1 MRNYTK
7 ASKFLSLVLRH
18 KPEKIGI
25 QLDRRS
31 WAKVPEILM
40 GVNLTM
46 EDLEYI
52 VETDEK
58 QRYSF
63 NDDKTLIRA
72 NQGHSIPIDLELEAV
87 EPPETLYHGTIGQ
100 FLGSI
105 KKEGLQRR
113 SRQFVHLS
121 KDVETALAV
130 GRRRGKPVVLQ
141 IASGRMFEDGYEF
154 FLSEN
159 GVWLT
164 KEAPSS
170 YIKFPGES
178 AGKKE

>member
-25 QLDRRS
+25 QLDRRG

-113 SRQFVHLS
+113 SRQDLQMSGEQESAQH
-121 KDVETALAV
+121 V
-130 GRRRGKPVVLQ
+130 GRG
-141 IASGRMFEDGYEF
+141 I
-154 FLSEN
+154 
-159 GVWLT
+159 
-164 KEAPSS
+164 
-170 YIKFPGES
+170 
-178 AGKKE
+178 

>member
-25 QLDRRS
+25 QLDRCG

-46 EDLEYI
+46 EDLEHI

>member
-1 MRNYTK
+1 MRNYIK

-25 QLDRRS
+25 QLDPHG
-31 WAKVPEILM
+31 WAKVSEILM
-40 GVNLTM
+40 NMNLTM
-46 EDLEYI
+46 EDLEHI
-52 VETDEK
+52 VDTDSK

-72 NQGHSIPIDLELEAV
+72 NQGHSIPIDLELKAI
-87 EPPETLYHGTIGQ
+87 EPPETLYHGTVGK
-100 FLGSI
+100 FLDSI
-105 KKEGLQRR
+105 RREGLRR
-113 SRQFVHLS
+113 QNRQYVHLS

-130 GRRRGKPVVLQ
+130 GRRRGSPVVLR
-141 IASGRMFEDGYEF
+141 IASGRMYKDGFVF

-164 KEAPSS
+164 DEVPSS
-170 YIKFPGES
+170 YIRFPDES
-178 AGKKE
+178 TRNA

>member
-1 MRNYTK
+1 MRNYIK

-25 QLDRRS
+25 QLDPHG
-31 WAKVPEILM
+31 WAKVSEILM
-40 GVNLTM
+40 NMNLTM
-46 EDLEYI
+46 EDLEHI
-52 VETDEK
+52 VDTDSK

-72 NQGHSIPIDLELEAV
+72 NQGHSIPIDLELKAI
-87 EPPETLYHGTIGQ
+87 EPPETLYHGTVGK
-100 FLGSI
+100 FLDSI
-105 KKEGLQRR
+105 RREGLRR
-113 SRQFVHLS
+113 QNRQYVHLS

-130 GRRRGKPVVLQ
+130 GRRRGSPVVLR
-141 IASGRMFEDGYEF
+141 IASGRMYKDGFAF

-164 KEAPSS
+164 DEVPSS
-170 YIKFPGES
+170 YIRFPDES
-178 AGKKE
+178 TRNA

>member
-1 MRNYTK
+1 
-7 ASKFLSLVLRH
+7 
-18 KPEKIGI
+18 
-25 QLDRRS
+25 
-31 WAKVPEILM
+31 M

-46 EDLEYI
+46 EDLEHI

>member
-25 QLDRRS
+25 QLDRRG
-31 WAKVPEILM
+31 WDKVPEILM

-46 EDLEYI
+46 EDLEHI

-87 EPPETLYHGTIGQ
+87 EPPEILYHGTIGQ
-100 FLGSI
+100 FLDSI

>member
-1 MRNYTK
+1 
-7 ASKFLSLVLRH
+7 
-18 KPEKIGI
+18 
-25 QLDRRS
+25 
-31 WAKVPEILM
+31 
-40 GVNLTM
+40 M
-46 EDLEYI
+46 EDLEHI

-130 GRRRGKPVVLQ
+130 RTPDEESPLCSRLPPAGCSRTGMNSFCLKT
-141 IASGRMFEDGYEF
+141 ASG
-154 FLSEN
+154 
-159 GVWLT
+159 
-164 KEAPSS
+164 
-170 YIKFPGES
+170 
-178 AGKKE
+178 